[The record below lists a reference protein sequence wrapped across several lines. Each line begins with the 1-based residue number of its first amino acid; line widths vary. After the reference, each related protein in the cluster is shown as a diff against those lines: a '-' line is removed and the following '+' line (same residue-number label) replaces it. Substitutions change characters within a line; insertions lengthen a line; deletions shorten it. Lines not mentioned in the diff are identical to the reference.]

1 MIVSQDKQTQNFDMV
16 MKISEIL
23 VDWSLHH

>member
-16 MKISEIL
+16 MNISEIL